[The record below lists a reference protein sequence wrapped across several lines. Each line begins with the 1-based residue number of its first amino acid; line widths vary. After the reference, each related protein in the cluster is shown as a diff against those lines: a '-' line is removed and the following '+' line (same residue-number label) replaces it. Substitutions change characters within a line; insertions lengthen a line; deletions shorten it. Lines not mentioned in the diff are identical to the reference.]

1 MSIITGHHIE
11 QNFINLYI
19 FLSVSLCFFMFLL
32 FRQEG
37 LHLRI
42 GLRSFGAGIVNLMAL
57 VGAINS

>member
-1 MSIITGHHIE
+1 MSIITVHHIE

-32 FRQEG
+32 SRQEG

>member
-32 FRQEG
+32 SRQEG

-42 GLRSFGAGIVNLMAL
+42 GLCSFGAGIVILMAL
-57 VGAINS
+57 VEAINS